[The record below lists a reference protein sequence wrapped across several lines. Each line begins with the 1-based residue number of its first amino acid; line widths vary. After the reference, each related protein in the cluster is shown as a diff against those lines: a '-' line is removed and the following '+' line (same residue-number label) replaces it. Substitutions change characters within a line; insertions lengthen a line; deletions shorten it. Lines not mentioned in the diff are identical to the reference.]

1 MKPQAPPLSLPPDD
15 AAPES
20 SIQSEMARVCETRAR
35 NERITIP
42 APPSPETLRAATPC
56 PPAREEEHLD
66 TIPAPPPSSVR
77 KRDDEDTLEE
87 PAVSTIPGA
96 PRVPNLHSM

>member
-1 MKPQAPPLSLPPDD
+1 MKPPAPPLSLPDD
-15 AAPES
+15 APPES
-20 SIQSEMARVCETRAR
+20 SIQSEIARVCETRAR
-35 NERITIP
+35 DERITIP
-42 APPSPETLRAATPC
+42 APPTPETLRAATPC

-77 KRDDEDTLEE
+77 KRDDEELED
-87 PAVSTIPGA
+87 PAAATIPGA